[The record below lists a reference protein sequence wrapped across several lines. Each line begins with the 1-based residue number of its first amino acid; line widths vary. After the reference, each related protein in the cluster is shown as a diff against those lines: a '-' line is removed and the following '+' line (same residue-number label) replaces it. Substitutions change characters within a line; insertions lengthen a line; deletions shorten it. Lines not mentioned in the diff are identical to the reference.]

1 MHEKGLMLMENERL
15 KKQIEFLKEI
25 DKIKQIFRQTLLMD
39 GTRHEDDAEHSWHLA
54 MMAMVLSEYAK
65 EKVDVSHVI
74 KMVLVH
80 DIVEI
85 DAGDTFVYDEKGYE
99 DKEEREKKA
108 AERIFNIL
116 PQDQANE
123 IKALWEE
130 FEERKTPDAKFASA
144 LDRMQPIIH
153 NYYTNGHSWREH
165 GVKSHQVLERNKI
178 VGEIAPELWQF
189 INDILE
195 DSINKGYIER

>member
-1 MHEKGLMLMENERL
+1 MENERL

-25 DKIKQIFRQTLLMD
+25 DKLKQVFRQTLLMD
-39 GTRHEDDAEHSWHLA
+39 GTRHENDAEHSWHLA
-54 MMAMVLSEYAK
+54 MMALVLSEYAS
-65 EKVDVSHVI
+65 EKIDVSHVI

-99 DKEEREKKA
+99 DKAEREKKA
-108 AERIFNIL
+108 AERLFNIL
-116 PQDQANE
+116 PKDQAEE

-130 FEERKTPDAKFASA
+130 FEERKTKDAKFASA

-178 VGEIAPELWQF
+178 VSEIAPELWQF

-195 DSINKGYIER
+195 DAINKGYIER

>member
-1 MHEKGLMLMENERL
+1 MDNERI

-25 DKIKQIFRQTLLMD
+25 DKIKQVFRQTLLID
-39 GTRHEDDAEHSWHLA
+39 GTRHENDAEHSWHLA
-54 MMAMVLSEYAK
+54 MMAMILSEYAD
-65 EKVDVSHVI
+65 EKIDVGHVI

-99 DKEEREKKA
+99 DKPEREKKA

-116 PQDQANE
+116 PKDQADE
-123 IKALWEE
+123 IRALWDE

-144 LDRMQPIIH
+144 LDRIQPIIH
-153 NYYTNGHSWREH
+153 NYYTNGHSWRKH

-178 VGEIAPELWQF
+178 VSKIAPELWKF

-195 DSINKGYIER
+195 DSINKGYIEK

>member
-1 MHEKGLMLMENERL
+1 MLMDNERL
-15 KKQIEFLKEI
+15 KKQIDFLKEI
-25 DKIKQIFRQTLLMD
+25 DKIKQIFRQTLLID
-39 GTRHEDDAEHSWHLA
+39 GTRHENDAEHSWHLA

-99 DKEEREKKA
+99 DKSEREKKA

-116 PQDQANE
+116 PKDQADE
-123 IKALWEE
+123 IRALWDE

-153 NYYTNGHSWREH
+153 NYYTKGHSWREH

-178 VGEIAPELWQF
+178 VSEIAPELWKF

>member
-1 MHEKGLMLMENERL
+1 MDNERL
-15 KKQIEFLKEI
+15 IRQIEFLKEI
-25 DKIKQIFRQTLLMD
+25 DKIKQIFRQTLLID
-39 GTRHEDDAEHSWHLA
+39 GTRHENDAEHSWHLA
-54 MMAMVLSEYAK
+54 MMAMILSEYAD
-65 EKVDVSHVI
+65 EKIDAGHVI

-99 DKEEREKKA
+99 DKPEREKKA

-116 PQDQANE
+116 PKDQADE
-123 IKALWEE
+123 IRALWDE

-144 LDRMQPIIH
+144 LDRIQPIIH
-153 NYYTNGHSWREH
+153 NYCTNGHSWRKH

-178 VGEIAPELWQF
+178 VSKIAPELWKF
-189 INDILE
+189 INDIVE
-195 DSINKGYIER
+195 DSINKGYIEK

>member
-1 MHEKGLMLMENERL
+1 MLMENERL

>member
-1 MHEKGLMLMENERL
+1 MENERL